1 VALQANHLLYRDFP
15 IGISRPYK
23 ELALA
28 PDWGTRHLGLL
39 GLADAAIAY
48 LASLCLSDYRTRAR
62 EPARSVEVMLEQS
75 RSKKLTLGRELALF
89 RASASAIE
97 GPLIPAPAESPK
109 RGLEALGRFVAA
121 VDAVQAAVDGL
132 HSEASPAAIDIDVHV
147 ARGLSGGFEP
157 KLGWWEGWERLVAY
171 RNKVSHFDS
180 ERWPIYSP
188 GYWDIMGPLLH
199 DGMAELLTQQEVSE
213 AVLAHPVF
221 QITRIRSDG
230 SGNFVH
236 SLCGEERG
244 VYFER
249 DVIAPQPVTERWSSE
264 HWKATDA
271 SSCILERDGAE
282 WRMRSLFWDL
292 HNGVPPVMDMEAADS
307 AAKPVD
313 GGGRRPVG
321 GSRKAREG
329 RGTAPGT
336 CGELA
341 QGILSSGVSFHVTC
355 PINKS
360 ATVVASLRPAN
371 ALKILGLGED
381 HLKLE
386 LAIQH
391 AVELLDLGAVEVTAR
406 HWSDLDVGKGMG
418 SSTAD
423 VLAGMRAIAD
433 AAGETMSPK
442 IEGRVAAMV
451 ESSDGSMYPGIAAV
465 NHKTCELVKAWDWY
479 PELVIVMLVPN
490 NSVDTASIPFLGQ
503 ERLAEDYEDLLGR
516 MDSAVR
522 RRSIAEFAEQ
532 STRSAVMNDEFLLNP
547 YSRNLS
553 SRLDEF
559 NALGLSVGHT
569 GTVCGLLFANTE
581 AGRTTASEAFLE
593 VGRQF
598 PDLKDIKVVTTP
610 HCEIDK
616 GGAAL
621 GPGG

>member
-39 GLADAAIAY
+39 GLADAAIVY

-62 EPARSVEVMLEQS
+62 EPAHSVEVMLEQS

-97 GPLIPAPAESPK
+97 GSLIPAPAESPK
-109 RGLEALGRFVAA
+109 RELDALGRFVAA

-132 HSEASPAAIDIDVHV
+132 HSEAPPAAIDIAVHV
-147 ARGLSGGFEP
+147 ARCLSGSKP
-157 KLGWWEGWERLVAY
+157 KLGWWEGWERVVAY
-171 RNKVSHFDS
+171 RNKVAHFDS

-199 DGMAELLTQQEVSE
+199 DGMAELLTQQEISE

-221 QITRIRSDG
+221 QITRIRPDG
-230 SGNFVH
+230 FGNFVH

-249 DVIAPQPVTERWSSE
+249 DVTASQPVTERWSSD

-282 WRMRSLFWDL
+282 WRIRSLFWDL
-292 HNGVPPVMDMEAADS
+292 HNGVPPVMDMDVADS
-307 AAKPVD
+307 MAKPSD
-313 GGGRRPVG
+313 GGDQRPAGR
-321 GSRKAREG
+321 SRREREG

-336 CGELA
+336 CGEFA
-341 QGILSSGVSFHVTC
+341 QGVLSSGVPFHVTC

-360 ATVVASLRPAN
+360 STVVTSIRASK
-371 ALKILGLGED
+371 ALKILGLGE
-381 HLKLE
+381 HHRKLE
-386 LAIQH
+386 IAIQH
-391 AVELLDLGAVEVTAR
+391 MVELLDLGAVEVTVR
-406 HWSDLDVGKGMG
+406 HWSDLDIGKGMG

-423 VLAGMRAIAD
+423 VLAGMRAIANAVD
-433 AAGETMSPK
+433 ESLSPE

-479 PELVIVMLVPN
+479 PEFVIVMLVPN

-503 ERLAEDYEDLLGR
+503 ERLADEYEDLLAR
-516 MDSAVR
+516 MDSAIQA
-522 RRSIAEFAEQ
+522 RSIAEFAEQ
-532 STRSAVMNDEFLLNP
+532 STRSALMNDEFLLNP
-547 YSRNLS
+547 YSRNLR

-569 GTVCGLLFANTE
+569 GTVCGLLFPNSET
-581 AGRTTASEAFLE
+581 GRTRASEAFLE
-593 VGRQF
+593 VSRQF
-598 PDLKDIKVVTTP
+598 PDLKETKVVTTP
-610 HCEIDK
+610 HCGVDRP
-616 GGAAL
+616 AP
-621 GPGG
+621 GPGA